1 LTGLLIPS
9 DKKSGLFF
17 ICKNIIYFKFSS
29 GISIAVASI
38 IYGEPRLTNDI
49 DLVIALKPDDVE
61 NFTEAF
67 PIEEFYCPPPEIIK
81 VEISRSLRGHFNLI
95 HHETGLRADIYLCGD
110 DELHRWA
117 LQNRNVVDVE
127 NE

>member
-1 LTGLLIPS
+1 
-9 DKKSGLFF
+9 
-17 ICKNIIYFKFSS
+17 
-29 GISIAVASI
+29 
-38 IYGEPRLTNDI
+38 
-49 DLVIALKPDDVE
+49 LKPDDVE